1 LKVGVSVKVEALKS
15 EKVKDFVEYCRK
27 HRMEVDDSFLYE
39 DELKGF
45 EPNADNPTYIL
56 TNQEGKIIGA
66 ASLIMDEYNRRG
78 NRARF
83 RIFHSEIADASYYK
97 QLMQALL
104 QHTEGLEKV
113 YIFIPLQN
121 KPLMELTEK
130 VDFSVERYAFL
141 LVRENF
147 DVPEW
152 GLPEG
157 YSIQSFRPGEDERI
171 WSEVRNAGF
180 AKLKGN
186 ETPVTKEMVTKMI
199 SNNDYIEGGMK
210 ILFHKEKPVGVVRG
224 AADEYENAP
233 IMNIGPL
240 AILPEYQGKGLG
252 RLLLRAALQFAK
264 EKSYK
269 KTILSV
275 NGENE
280 RAQALYI
287 KEGFKQVEG
296 VACYQYYLKTGNV
309 LPPH

>member
-1 LKVGVSVKVEALKS
+1 MKVEALKS

-39 DELKGF
+39 EDLKGF
-45 EPNADNPTYIL
+45 EPNDDNPTYIL

-83 RIFHSEIADASYYK
+83 RIFHSEITDASYYK

-113 YIFIPLQN
+113 YVFIPLQN
-121 KPLMELTEK
+121 KPLMELMEK
-130 VDFSVERYAFL
+130 VDFLVERYAFL
-141 LVRENF
+141 LVREAI

-152 GLPEG
+152 SLPEG
-157 YSIQSFRPGEDERI
+157 YSIRSFRTGEDEQI

-199 SNNDYIEGGMK
+199 SSNDYIEGGMK
-210 ILFHKEKPVGVVRG
+210 ILFHQEKPVGVVRG

-240 AILPEYQGKGLG
+240 AILPKYQGKGLG

-296 VACYQYYLKTGNV
+296 VACYQYYLNPTFK
-309 LPPH
+309 

>member
-1 LKVGVSVKVEALKS
+1 MYVKVEALKS

-39 DELKGF
+39 EDLKGF
-45 EPNADNPTYIL
+45 EPNDDNPTYIL

-83 RIFHSEIADASYYK
+83 RIFHSEITDASYYK

-113 YIFIPLQN
+113 YVFIPLQN
-121 KPLMELTEK
+121 KPLMELMEK
-130 VDFSVERYAFL
+130 VDFLVERYAFL
-141 LVRENF
+141 LVREAI

-152 GLPEG
+152 SLPEG
-157 YSIQSFRPGEDERI
+157 YSIRSFRTGEDEQI

-199 SNNDYIEGGMK
+199 SSNDYIEGGMK
-210 ILFHKEKPVGVVRG
+210 ILFHQEKPVGVVRG

-240 AILPEYQGKGLG
+240 AILPKYQGKGLG

-296 VACYQYYLKTGNV
+296 VACYQYYLNPTFK
-309 LPPH
+309 

>member
-1 LKVGVSVKVEALKS
+1 MKVEDLKS

-27 HRMEVDDSFLYE
+27 HRLEVDDSFLYE
-39 DELKGF
+39 EDLKGF
-45 EPNADNPTYIL
+45 ESNADNPTYIL

-83 RIFHSEIADASYYK
+83 RIFHSEITDASYYK

-113 YIFIPLQN
+113 YVFIPLQN
-121 KPLMELTEK
+121 KPLMELMEK

-141 LVRENF
+141 LVREAI

-152 GLPEG
+152 SLPEG
-157 YSIQSFRPGEDERI
+157 YSIQSFRPGEDEQI

-199 SNNDYIEGGMK
+199 SSNDYIEGGMK
-210 ILFHKEKPVGVVRG
+210 ILFHQEKPVGVVRG

-240 AILPEYQGKGLG
+240 AILPKYQGKGLG

-287 KEGFKQVEG
+287 NEGFKQVEG
-296 VACYQYYLKTGNV
+296 VACYQYCLNPTLNKEC
-309 LPPH
+309 